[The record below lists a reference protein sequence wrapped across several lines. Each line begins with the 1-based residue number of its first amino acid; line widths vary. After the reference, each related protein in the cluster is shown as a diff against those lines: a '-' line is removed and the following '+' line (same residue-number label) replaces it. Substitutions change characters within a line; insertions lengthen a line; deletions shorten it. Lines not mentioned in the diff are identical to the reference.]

1 MDSLRSCSA
10 RARIPWK
17 VTKRHKTHAL
27 WLAAKSRNIEI
38 MRSLMGIGPDHESRA
53 FRITISL
60 SEQYAFLWRNG
71 RFIVATPI
79 SSGTRS
85 IPRREDNISLPT
97 NTGIGNR
104 PSIRPRCL
112 SSCGCPAAILASTWA
127 GAWLSWP
134 RTGAF
139 ACLRDL
145 RERFMP
151 QCRWGRLSRSS
162 RQPSIP
168 KRQPPCPMIEMAART
183 RKKWDWRDATDT
195 IWDSV
200 GRHQQSMTLPSRP
213 ARNAPFARSQAGR
226 GGRDSR
232 SHCVPGVPRLKA
244 LHRRTVSRRLRP
256 LSVLQLR

>member
-1 MDSLRSCSA
+1 MLNEGMDPNVELPVPVPVAFQKRFDDARLRYYLSKELGFTALMLATALGNDGFVKILLSA
-10 RARIPWK
+10 GADPWK

-127 GAWLSWP
+127 G
-134 RTGAF
+134 
-139 ACLRDL
+139 CLAILASHGCIRL
-145 RERFMP
+145 PER
-151 QCRWGRLSRSS
+151 S
-162 RQPSIP
+162 
-168 KRQPPCPMIEMAART
+168 ART
-183 RKKWDWRDATDT
+183 LYA
-195 IWDSV
+195 SV
-200 GRHQQSMTLPSRP
+200 PMGTLVEI
-213 ARNAPFARSQAGR
+213 Q
-226 GGRDSR
+226 
-232 SHCVPGVPRLKA
+232 
-244 LHRRTVSRRLRP
+244 
-256 LSVLQLR
+256 